1 MKLGFD
7 GDLYILAFDH
17 RGSFQKN
24 MFGIKGTPTPEQA
37 KTISD
42 AKRLIFEGFRAA
54 AAGGSLPK
62 GAGCLVDEEFGA
74 QVAREAKQM
83 GVVLAM
89 PCEKSGQDEFDF
101 EYGDAFGEHIERF
114 DPSFSKVL
122 VRYNPQGE
130 AAMNRRQVE
139 RLRRLGDWLHG
150 SGRRYLFEL
159 LVPATKEQLARVDG
173 SQDRYDREVR
183 PALVMETIT
192 QLQNAGVEADV
203 WKIEGLDSRDDCR
216 RVADTARR
224 GGRDGVICVVLGRG
238 ASRDRVDHWLRAGA
252 GVPGYRGFAIGRTIW
267 WDALAGHRDGK
278 LDRAKAAQL
287 IADNYLRSI
296 RVYQGKES

>member
-17 RGSFQKN
+17 RGSFQKT
-24 MFGIKGTPTPEQA
+24 MFGIKGTPTAEQA
-37 KTISD
+37 TVISG
-42 AKRLIFEGFRAA
+42 AKSLIFEGFRAA
-54 AAGGSLPK
+54 ATRGALPK

-74 QVAREAKQM
+74 QVAREAKKM
-83 GVVLAM
+83 NVVLAM

-101 EYGDAFGEHIERF
+101 EYGDEFGTHIQAF
-114 DPSFSKVL
+114 DPTFSKVL
-122 VRYNPQGE
+122 VRFNPEGDPD
-130 AAMNRRQVE
+130 MNRRQTQ
-139 RLRRLGDWLHG
+139 RLRRLGDWLHER
-150 SGRRYLFEL
+150 GRKYLFEL
-159 LVPATKEQLARVDG
+159 LVPATKSQLAGVDD

-183 PALVMETIT
+183 PALVIETIT
-192 QLQNAGVEADV
+192 QLQNAGIEADV

-224 GGRDGVICVVLGRG
+224 GGRDSVVCVVLGRG
-238 ASRDRVDHWLRAGA
+238 ASRDRVDHWLRAGS

-267 WDALAGHRDGK
+267 WDAVAGHRDGK
-278 LDRAKAAQL
+278 MDQAQAARL
-287 IADNYLRSI
+287 IADNYLRSV